1 MPVKKRTVVG
11 GLLVVGAVLG
21 TFMSGLLPGFG
32 SGSGVGA
39 QSPGGNAAQTAPDS
53 AQPEPA
59 PVEEPVVA
67 KIETSAHAPVL
78 EIRIDNHDY
87 FVADNSTETGVRKI
101 DLDEAVKLAQATT
114 GNDDGIRV
122 RILRSR
128 SARLSAWMTLHDSL
142 VDAKLA
148 LDSITMPKELVD

>member
-1 MPVKKRTVVG
+1 MPVRKRTVVG

-39 QSPGGNAAQTAPDS
+39 QSPDGDTAQTAPDS
-53 AQPEPA
+53 VQPEPA
-59 PVEEPVVA
+59 PADEPVVA

-78 EIRIDNHDY
+78 EIRIDNYDY
-87 FVADNSTETGVRKI
+87 FVADNSSKTGVRKV
-101 DLDEAVKLAQATT
+101 DLDEAVKLAQVTT

-122 RILRSR
+122 RIVRSR
-128 SARLSAWMTLHDSL
+128 SARLTAWTTLHDSL
-142 VDAKLA
+142 VKADLS
-148 LDSITMPKELVD
+148 LDSIRMPKDLVE